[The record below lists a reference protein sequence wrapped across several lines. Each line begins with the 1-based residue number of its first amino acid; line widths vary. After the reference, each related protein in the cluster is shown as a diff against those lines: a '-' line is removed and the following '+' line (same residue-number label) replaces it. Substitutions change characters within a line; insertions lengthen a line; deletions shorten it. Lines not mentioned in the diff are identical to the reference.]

1 MNGYGGNRII
11 IFQPMSLFYLIF
23 LLFISSFLLPYL
35 VMTGFIFGYAL
46 EIPPYLVF
54 IIFYSPFSGAA
65 SIFQLKRLNP
75 SSQSLISERYTS
87 LG

>member
-35 VMTGFIFGYAL
+35 VMTGFIFGRAL

-54 IIFYSPFSGAA
+54 IIF
-65 SIFQLKRLNP
+65 
-75 SSQSLISERYTS
+75 
-87 LG
+87 

>member
-35 VMTGFIFGYAL
+35 VMTGLIFGRAL

-54 IIFYSPFSGAA
+54 IIFLLSLFGSCINIPIKEVE
-65 SIFQLKRLNP
+65 SIQP
-75 SSQSLISERYTS
+75 IT
-87 LG
+87 